1 MQLCQPC
8 RQRSKLKPSA
18 VGQASVSGDPDQLQ
32 LLYWD
37 TFGPVWAKEQMPNRW
52 FSYNYR
58 GDKHYNHLHD
68 RQYFMSLIPEEMLSE
83 VVLHDETRTK
93 EDELKESERHLD
105 HEIST
110 LNLSSYDNDIDSFLV
125 YADNVYEAI
134 TELKACLNVSCNF
147 TQMDNYLKE
156 LQDAIVKL
164 KERCAEIASG

>member
-1 MQLCQPC
+1 
-8 RQRSKLKPSA
+8 
-18 VGQASVSGDPDQLQ
+18 
-32 LLYWD
+32 
-37 TFGPVWAKEQMPNRW
+37 
-52 FSYNYR
+52 
-58 GDKHYNHLHD
+58 
-68 RQYFMSLIPEEMLSE
+68 
-83 VVLHDETRTK
+83 
-93 EDELKESERHLD
+93 
-105 HEIST
+105 